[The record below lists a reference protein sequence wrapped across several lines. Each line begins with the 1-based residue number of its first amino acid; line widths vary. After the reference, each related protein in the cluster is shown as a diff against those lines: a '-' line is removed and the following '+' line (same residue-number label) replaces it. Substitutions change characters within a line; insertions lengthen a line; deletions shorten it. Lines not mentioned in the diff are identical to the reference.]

1 MIAFLPG
8 LLTGF
13 SLIIAIGAQ
22 NAFVIRQGL
31 RREHVLLIVL
41 ICAISDAALILVGTG
56 GLGRIIQGN
65 ETALEIIRWFGVAY
79 LTWFGLRSLRSAFK
93 DQSLQVGEVMEV
105 KASVVAR
112 TALALT
118 FLNPH
123 VYLDTVILLGSVAN
137 QFESDK
143 WFFAL
148 GACIASLI
156 WFTTIGFGAQSASR
170 YMSKPLFWKILDTII
185 AIVMFTIAITLAFYN
200 F

>member
-1 MIAFLPG
+1 
-8 LLTGF
+8 LTGF

-65 ETALEIIRWFGVAY
+65 QIALEIIRWFGVAY

-93 DQSLQVGEVMEV
+93 SQSLQVGEVLQ
-105 KASVVAR
+105 ARAGDVAR
-112 TALALT
+112 SALALT

-137 QFESDK
+137 QFESDR
-143 WFFAL
+143 WYFAL
-148 GACIASLI
+148 GACLASVI
-156 WFTTIGFGAQSASR
+156 WFTAIGFGARSASHF
-170 YMSKPLFWKILDTII
+170 MSKPIFWKILDTLI
-185 AIVMFTIAITLAFYN
+185 ALVMFTIAITLAFYT

>member
-1 MIAFLPG
+1 
-8 LLTGF
+8 LTGF

-41 ICAISDAALILVGTG
+41 ICSISDAALILIGTG

-65 ETALEIIRWFGVAY
+65 QIALEIIRWFGVAY

-93 DQSLQVGEVMEV
+93 SQSLQVGEVLQ
-105 KASVVAR
+105 ARAGDVAR
-112 TALALT
+112 SALALT

-137 QFESDK
+137 QFESDR
-143 WFFAL
+143 WYFAL
-148 GACIASLI
+148 GACLASVI
-156 WFTTIGFGAQSASR
+156 WFTAIGFGARSASHF
-170 YMSKPLFWKILDTII
+170 MSKPIFWKILDTVI
-185 AIVMFTIAITLAFYN
+185 ALVMFTIAITLAFYT